1 VRGSGGGNCAAKDS
15 AIRKHRTSEPKIVE
29 DVMKVERLSPHPFQP
44 SQREEVKTRG
54 PQLFAQPRPNER
66 LMKMILPS
74 ALVIS
79 SGMGAE

>member
-1 VRGSGGGNCAAKDS
+1 MRGSGGGNCAAKDS
-15 AIRKHRTSEPKIVE
+15 AIRKHRMSEPIVE

-54 PQLFAQPRPNER
+54 PRLFAQPRPNER

-74 ALVIS
+74 VLVIS

>member
-1 VRGSGGGNCAAKDS
+1 MGTEKKAEG
-15 AIRKHRTSEPKIVE
+15 
-29 DVMKVERLSPHPFQP
+29 LSPHPFQP

-54 PQLFAQPRPNER
+54 PRLFAQPRPNER

>member
-1 VRGSGGGNCAAKDS
+1 MGTEKKAEG
-15 AIRKHRTSEPKIVE
+15 
-29 DVMKVERLSPHPFQP
+29 LSPHPFQP

-54 PQLFAQPRPNER
+54 PRLFALPRANER

-79 SGMGAE
+79 SGMGAD